1 MCIFECPG
9 LGLSHFPKNIDIAL
23 PATWGAFQRVVGQ
36 RPLVV
41 MILAHHMPCTQIPD
55 NSPLSPLSMPTSHP
69 PLPPPPEP
77 TRVFFDPFNSSST
90 GHQRA
95 ENRLSGSTSWR
106 DSRTYKLAHQLRDQS
121 GRGGGQHLS
130 DLVGAG
136 SENFGKDGR
145 LENGDW
151 APGAPGLQER
161 GWRDI
166 REVMGAKESKRD
178 SDSSSA
184 GNEEEQSDKRLK
196 RDGSVSGNGLKYWQG
211 KLSTDKTLISTQ
223 DFNPALKVKLPPPST
238 PTESATASPY
248 TPHTPPKPPPPQIF
262 AGLTIY
268 LNGSTAPLLSD
279 HKLKQLLAQHGAN
292 VSIAL
297 GRKTVTHVILGETG
311 GLAAG
316 KVQKEVV
323 RTGGR
328 AVKFVCARW
337 VLDSIEKGKR
347 QSEAKYQ
354 PLSLAMKGQR
364 SVLGA
369 FVKSGAGIDGQ
380 ERLTTRGAG

>member
-1 MCIFECPG
+1 
-9 LGLSHFPKNIDIAL
+9 
-23 PATWGAFQRVVGQ
+23 
-36 RPLVV
+36 
-41 MILAHHMPCTQIPD
+41 
-55 NSPLSPLSMPTSHP
+55 MPTPHP

-95 ENRLSGSTSWR
+95 QNGLSGSTSWCA
-106 DSRTYKLAHQLRDQS
+106 SRTYKLAHQLRDQS

-136 SENFGKDGR
+136 SENFGKDGW

-151 APGAPGLQER
+151 APGAPGLR
-161 GWRDI
+161 DKGWRDI
-166 REVMGAKESKRD
+166 REVMGAKERKNRD
-178 SDSSSA
+178 SDSA
-184 GNEEEQSDKRLK
+184 GGSEEERSSKKLK
-196 RDGSVSGNGLKYWQG
+196 RDGSVDGDRLKYWQG
-211 KLSTDKTLISTQ
+211 KLSTDKTLISTK
-223 DFNPALKVKLPPPST
+223 DFNPALRVKLPPPST
-238 PTESATASPY
+238 PTEPATA
-248 TPHTPPKPPPPQIF
+248 TPDTPPKPPPPQIF
-262 AGLTIY
+262 AGLNIY
-268 LNGSTAPLLSD
+268 LNGSTAPLVSD

-311 GLAAG
+311 SLAAS
-316 KVQKEVV
+316 KVQKEVA
-323 RTGGR
+323 RTRGR

-347 QSEAKYQ
+347 QSEATYQ

-369 FVKSGAGIDGQ
+369 FGKDGLGNDGGNGG
-380 ERLTTRGAG
+380 ESDDEGRTMRDVHEGHEL